1 MKCPTLRRLFLYLLL
16 LPVLALPVGATWS
29 IVAINVRTGEVAVAS
44 ATCLERLNLKTA
56 VPVIVVG
63 KGAAAAQSFIDL
75 DGSNRLLIWDN
86 FMAGQTTPA
95 QILALLRINDPTHRT
110 RQYGICAFT
119 GPPVTFTGK
128 SAGAAKK
135 GVVGMIGDYVYAIQ
149 GNVLTGKQ
157 VVRAAETAFRDTD
170 GDMGQ
175 RLMAGMEAARALG
188 GDGRCSCSTFQP
200 TSCGV
205 PPPNFRKSAH
215 VAFVVV
221 ARIGDIDGLCNSRQG
236 CVTGTYYLNQ
246 NVAGKNG
253 RQSSPDPVI
262 QLQAK
267 YDKWRA
273 NKSGRPDAIL
283 STVSSVQSLPADG
296 RTTRTVVVRLVDV
309 DGVPL
314 ITGGATVDVTTAN
327 GVPALLTTGPVTDHG
342 DGSYSF
348 DLAAGTQVGTDTF
361 VITADDG
368 KKLVT
373 LYPFLSVRSD
383 PVTGLHAGYDQVS
396 VSASP
401 TVPFVVNVPGGVG
414 GRFVLVGSVT
424 GTQPGTHVGDVF
436 LPLNRPLIAAY
447 GGRLDLVLAG
457 LEGRLDDTG
466 RGEGTL
472 ALPAAVLGPLVGLR
486 MDWSAVVIGPHRSA
500 PTNPVG
506 FDLVP

>member
-1 MKCPTLRRLFLYLLL
+1 MQYPILRRLFLYLLL

-29 IVAINVRTGEVAVAS
+29 IVAINMRTGEVAVAS
-44 ATCLERLNLKTA
+44 ATCLERLDLRTA

-63 KGAAAAQSFIDL
+63 QGAAAAQSFIDV
-75 DGSNRLLIWDN
+75 DGSNRLLIWNN

-95 QILALLRINDPTHRT
+95 QILTQLSINDPTHRT

-119 GPPVTFTGK
+119 GPPVTFTGRG
-128 SAGAAKK
+128 AGAAKR
-135 GVVGMIGDYVYAIQ
+135 GVVGTIGDYAYAIQ
-149 GNVLTGKQ
+149 GNVLAGAQ
-157 VVRAAETAFRDTD
+157 VVFAAETAFRDTN

-188 GDGRCSCSTFQP
+188 GDGRCSCSPFQP
-200 TSCGV
+200 ASCGV
-205 PPPNFRKSAH
+205 PPPNFTKSAH
-215 VAFVVV
+215 VAFVIV
-221 ARIGDIDGLCNSRQG
+221 ARIGDTDGACNARRG
-236 CVTGTYYLNQ
+236 CAAGMYYLNQ
-246 NVAGKNG
+246 NVAGRNG
-253 RQSSPDPVI
+253 RRNSPDPVI

-267 YDKWRA
+267 YDTWRA

-309 DGVPL
+309 DGVSL
-314 ITGGATVDVTTAN
+314 TTGGATVDVTTAN
-327 GVPALLTTGPVTDHG
+327 GLPALMTTSPVTDHG

-348 DLAAGTQVGTDTF
+348 DLTAGTQVGTDTF

-368 KKLVT
+368 RKVT

-396 VSASP
+396 VSAAP
-401 TVPFVVNVPGGVG
+401 TVPFVVNVPGGAG

-436 LPLNRPLIAAY
+436 LPLNGPLIAAY